1 MGSIVITCVED
12 IDYIIH
18 NALVLN
24 KSEYEIKVDHEQ
36 MFRKVIEKYLD
47 LKYTVLDQWMWRFH
61 ILRSLKKG
69 SS

>member
-12 IDYIIH
+12 MDYIIC

-24 KSEYEIKVDHEQ
+24 KSGYEIKVDHEQ
-36 MFRKVIEKYLD
+36 IFRKVIKICLD
-47 LKYTVLDQWMWRFH
+47 LKYTVQWMWPFH
-61 ILRSLKKG
+61 ILRSLKKE